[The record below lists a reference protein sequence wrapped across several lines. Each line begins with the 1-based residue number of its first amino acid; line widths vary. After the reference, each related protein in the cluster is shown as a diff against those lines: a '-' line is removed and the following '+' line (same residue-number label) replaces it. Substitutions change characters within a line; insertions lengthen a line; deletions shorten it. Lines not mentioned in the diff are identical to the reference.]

1 MEARKV
7 ELLEKRPGYD
17 TTWKISTDMGIF
29 RIHRDEDETL
39 EHLTA
44 LIAQAQNPQEVIA
57 LDQHGRR
64 KWKNEYIRLCG
75 HGTAL
80 HRRRN

>member
-29 RIHRDEDETL
+29 RIHRRDAGASYHARCSVAESAGSDCPRPARKDILRLIFLKEET
-39 EHLTA
+39 E
-44 LIAQAQNPQEVIA
+44 
-57 LDQHGRR
+57 
-64 KWKNEYIRLCG
+64 K
-75 HGTAL
+75 
-80 HRRRN
+80 

>member
-29 RIHRDEDETL
+29 RMRRHPSVMFQKHINTTSTGLMRKASQGVQRQIHS
-39 EHLTA
+39 
-44 LIAQAQNPQEVIA
+44 AQITSPSA
-57 LDQHGRR
+57 
-64 KWKNEYIRLCG
+64 
-75 HGTAL
+75 TF
-80 HRRRN
+80 

>member
-57 LDQHGRR
+57 LDQHG
-64 KWKNEYIRLCG
+64 KIYYDCFFLKEEMEK
-75 HGTAL
+75 
-80 HRRRN
+80 